1 MLLDVS
7 RLMAGRLTL
16 SVDDGDLLT
25 IVGEAIEMVRDSADR
40 AGCPIRLAGPKSI
53 LGRWDHLRIGQVVT
67 NLLSNAIKFG
77 HGHPI
82 DVTVSE
88 NGDTVRLVVSDTGVG
103 IPADALARIF
113 ERFERASSDR
123 HFPGLGLGLWIT
135 SQIVEACH
143 GTIAVESELGNGST
157 FSVELPRF
165 T

>member
-1 MLLDVS
+1 
-7 RLMAGRLTL
+7 
-16 SVDDGDLLT
+16 
-25 IVGEAIEMVRDSADR
+25 MVRESAER
-40 AGCPIRLAGPKSI
+40 AGCAIRVEGPKAI
-53 LGRWDHLRIGQVVT
+53 AGRWDRLRIGQVVT

-88 NGDTVRLVVSDTGVG
+88 SGDTVRVVVSDTGVG

-135 SQIVEACH
+135 RQIVEACH
-143 GTIAVESELGNGST
+143 GTISVQSELGSGST
-157 FSVELPRF
+157 FCVELPRL